1 EVLVLNG
8 LVIGACTQNF
18 GVVLNQLGARVL
30 AAQTGRN
37 DRDTQVLAHRIVVR
51 GTGDDCGVVGGV
63 AADRVHDLAGLAH
76 LGRAARRDVDEHAAC
91 AMQVDAFEQRAG
103 DGLLGGHAGTICAR
117 SDRSTHHG
125 LTLLTHDRLDVFE
138 VNVHIALDVDDLG
151 NAGAGIVQ
159 YVVGRLEAVFL
170 RGVFIQQVVQVLV
183 QHNDERVHV
192 TREFGD
198 AFLSH
203 AHALVAL
210 ETEGLGDHADGQDAE
225 LLGDLGHHGAGAGT
239 RTATHACGDEH
250 HVSAI
255 QCGTDFFT
263 GSFCRGATLLGL
275 GAGAQARA
283 AQSDLDRRIGGG
295 QRLCVGIA
303 ADEFHALDAGLDH
316 VGNSV
321 TAGAAYTNHLDNGT
335 VRADVEHFK
344 VHHYWTPS
352 HISTNRY
359 ESNVSSPVL
368 LVVRMSRL
376 NACVGAGS
384 RGTSRSGL
392 R

>member
-51 GTGDDCGVVGGV
+51 GTEDDCGVVGGV

-76 LGRAARRDVDEHAAC
+76 LERAARRDVDEHAAC

-125 LTLLTHDRLDVFE
+125 LTLLTHDRLHVFE

-170 RGVFIQQVVQVLV
+170 GGVFIQQVVQVLV

-225 LLGDLGHHGAGAGT
+225 LLGDLGHHGAGARARARPG
-239 RTATHACGDEH
+239 RGGGGRGPPPPAGGGGGGPLGGPGGGGLVCRRGGRGGGPPAGG
-250 HVSAI
+250 V
-255 QCGTDFFT
+255 G
-263 GSFCRGATLLGL
+263 RGAGGRGGRGGWGGGGGG
-275 GAGAQARA
+275 GAG
-283 AQSDLDRRIGGG
+283 GGG
-295 QRLCVGIA
+295 V
-303 ADEFHALDAGLDH
+303 
-316 VGNSV
+316 
-321 TAGAAYTNHLDNGT
+321 Y
-335 VRADVEHFK
+335 
-344 VHHYWTPS
+344 
-352 HISTNRY
+352 
-359 ESNVSSPVL
+359 
-368 LVVRMSRL
+368 
-376 NACVGAGS
+376 GS
-384 RGTSRSGL
+384 
-392 R
+392 